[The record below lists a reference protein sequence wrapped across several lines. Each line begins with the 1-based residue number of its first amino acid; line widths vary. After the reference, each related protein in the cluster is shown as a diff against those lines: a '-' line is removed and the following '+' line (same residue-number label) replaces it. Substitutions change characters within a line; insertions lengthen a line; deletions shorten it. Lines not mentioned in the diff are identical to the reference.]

1 MAGGAGEDAQGLPVG
16 GAGRPADAAGAV
28 PREGAEA
35 GPGPGRI
42 RPLE

>member
-16 GAGRPADAAGAV
+16 GPGRAADAAGAV
-28 PREGAEA
+28 PREGAAA
-35 GPGPGRI
+35 GPGLGRI